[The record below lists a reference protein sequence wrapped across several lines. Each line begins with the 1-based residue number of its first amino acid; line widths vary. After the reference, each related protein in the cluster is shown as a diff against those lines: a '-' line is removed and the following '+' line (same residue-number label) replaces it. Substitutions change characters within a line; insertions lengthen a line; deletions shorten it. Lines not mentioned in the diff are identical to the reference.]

1 MIRVATYNLHGLRDS
16 RAALARVVRALAA
29 DVLCVQER
37 GLGSAFSRLTGLDP
51 ACHAR
56 LSGVAVLVRPGV
68 RVLHAE
74 HRRLRWFPGLERRS
88 IAVAVVEAEG
98 LRVAAASF
106 HLDLH
111 AGARLAHAVEIVRRV
126 ESVAGRFDAVPVLA
140 GDLNEL
146 PDAAAWRHLASRYAE
161 GGEGATFAGKRI
173 DAIFTGPGLEALAR
187 GVAGAGED
195 DLAAASDHRP
205 VVADL
210 RPV

>member
-1 MIRVATYNLHGLRDS
+1 M
-16 RAALARVVRALAA
+16 VRALAV
-29 DVLCVQER
+29 DVLCAQER
-37 GLGSAFSRLTGLDP
+37 GLGQVFSRLTGLEQV
-51 ACHAR
+51 CSAR

-74 HRRLRWFPGLERRS
+74 HHRLRWFPGLERRS
-88 IAVAVVEAEG
+88 LALAVVEAEG
-98 LRVAAASF
+98 LRLAVASF

-126 ESVAGRFDAVPVLA
+126 ERVAAAFDAPPVLA

-146 PDAAAWRHLASRYAE
+146 PRAAAWRHLAARYAE
-161 GGEGATFAGKRI
+161 GGDGPTFAGKRI
-173 DAIFTGPGLEALAR
+173 DAIFTGPGLEALPR

-205 VVADL
+205 VVADM
-210 RPV
+210 RAV

>member
-1 MIRVATYNLHGLRDS
+1 M
-16 RAALARVVRALAA
+16 VRALAA